1 MGRLGRALAFHAGCD
16 LGKSLEQEK
25 KGFLHMGSELCRLER
40 PSTAIISCA
49 PLTTLG
55 ASNGAGRLCILEA
68 EAVVAA
74 VAGVSVGRTQLDNSS
89 SQCLPGHSSEE
100 TKALRVRCGGSE

>member
-1 MGRLGRALAFHAGCD
+1 MGRLGRALALHAGCD

-25 KGFLHMGSELCRLER
+25 KRFLHVGSELCKLER
-40 PSTAIISCA
+40 PSMVIISCA

-55 ASNGAGRLCILEA
+55 ARNGAGQLCILEA

-74 VAGVSVGRTQLDNSS
+74 VTGVSVGRTQLHNSS
-89 SQCLPGHSSEE
+89 SHCLSGHSSKE